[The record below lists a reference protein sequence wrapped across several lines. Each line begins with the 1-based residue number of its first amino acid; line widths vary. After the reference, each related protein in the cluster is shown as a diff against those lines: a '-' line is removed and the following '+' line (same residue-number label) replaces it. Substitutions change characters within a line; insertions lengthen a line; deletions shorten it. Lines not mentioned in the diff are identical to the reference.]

1 MFKISKLKHSILYNI
16 NVKKGF
22 MKVAIKEALKGES
35 AGEIPVGAVIICDGK
50 VIAKAHNK
58 TSFLKDPTAHAEILA
73 IRKAA
78 KKIGDWRLNNC
89 EIYVTL
95 EPCPMCASAI
105 MLARIKKVIFGT
117 YDKDYGAFGSKTNLK
132 NTFPSLNPSLE
143 IKGGV
148 LEEQCSQILKGFF
161 NKLRNKYN
169 I

>member
-1 MFKISKLKHSILYNI
+1 MRQANEEK
-16 NVKKGF
+16 F
-22 MKVAIKEALKGES
+22 MKIALKEALKGES
-35 AGEIPVGAVIICDGK
+35 KGEVPVGTVIVCDEK
-50 VIAKAHNK
+50 IIVRAHNK
-58 TSFLKDPTAHAEILA
+58 TSFLKDPTAHAEIIA

-105 MLARIKKVIFGT
+105 MFARIKKVVFGAH
-117 YDKDYGAFGSKTNLK
+117 DKDYGAFGSKTNLK
-132 NTFPSLNPSLE
+132 NTFLSLNPSLE

-148 LEEQCSQILKGFF
+148 LEGQCSQILKGFF

>member
-1 MFKISKLKHSILYNI
+1 MEQTSEEKFL
-16 NVKKGF
+16 
-22 MKVAIKEALKGES
+22 KVAIKEALSGES
-35 AGEIPVGAVIICDGK
+35 NGEVPVGAVIVCNKKI
-50 VIAKAHNK
+50 ISKAHNK
-58 TSFLKDPTAHAEILA
+58 TLSLKDPTAHAEILA

-105 MLARIKKVIFGT
+105 MISRLKKVIFGA
-117 YDKDYGAFGSKTNLK
+117 YDNDYGAFGSKTNLK
-132 NTFPSLNPSLE
+132 KIFPSLNPALE

-148 LEEQCSQILKGFF
+148 LEDQCSLILKSFF